1 MATLIYIPTSSV
13 GGFLFSTSFPAFVI
27 CTLFMMAILTSVRG
41 CLIEVLVCI
50 SLLFSKVKHLSMFL
64 CACCPSLC
72 FLWINVYLVFL
83 ISWLVSLLVNGPS
96 RVRELFLFYKFLPE
110 MEVLSWFL
118 FSFHPSQLHDDLSCN
133 FGFMRSSG
141 TVQQVF
147 CEDCSLKSESE
158 SHSVVS
164 DSLQPHGLYS
174 PWNYPGQT
182 TGVGSY
188 SFLQRIFPT

>member
-50 SLLFSKVKHLSMFL
+50 SLLISTVKHLSMFL

-72 FLWINVYLVFL
+72 FLWRNVYLVFL

-96 RVRELFLFYKFLPE
+96 RVRELFLFYKFSQRWRSYPDSFF
-110 MEVLSWFL
+110 LSPFPVTW
-118 FSFHPSQLHDDLSCN
+118 
-133 FGFMRSSG
+133 
-141 TVQQVF
+141 
-147 CEDCSLKSESE
+147 
-158 SHSVVS
+158 
-164 DSLQPHGLYS
+164 
-174 PWNYPGQT
+174 W
-182 TGVGSY
+182 
-188 SFLQRIFPT
+188 SFLQLWIYEIFWHRSAGVLWKWLHL